1 MRQTILSAV
10 ILMMSLQGSANAD
23 DSMTEA
29 RKHLYQANGIFFN
42 SSKDELE
49 KWGQWFRNLARKD
62 KQFAKKWLKE
72 KIDHC

>member
-10 ILMMSLQGSANAD
+10 ILMVALQGYANAND
-23 DSMTEA
+23 NMAEV
-29 RKHLYQANGIFFN
+29 RKHLDQANTLFCT